1 MIKLIAIDIDG
12 TLLNSQKELTETVKK
27 TLQQAAAKGVK
38 VVLCTGRP
46 VKGVQ
51 KLLEELDIIS
61 SDQYVIS
68 YNGSLV
74 QTTNGQET
82 IAEFSLPFEDV
93 VRLQQ
98 LADTLQ
104 VPYHAI
110 DREAIYT
117 TNKDIGDF
125 TVHESQLVN
134 MPIRYR
140 TIEEL
145 AQNQFVAQK
154 MMFVDYP
161 EQLDAVIAQLPE
173 WVNQDYFTVKSAPF
187 YLEVLHKDANK
198 GNAVKALCDH
208 LNIPLTQAMAIGD
221 NHNDLDMLAV
231 VEHSVAMG
239 NAVEAVKLAAKY
251 TTASNDEDGVAK
263 IVADLVLS

>member
-12 TLLNSQKELTETVKK
+12 TLLNSQKILTPAVKEA
-27 TLQQAAAKGVK
+27 LQKATAKGVK

-51 KLLEELDIIS
+51 SLLEELDIIG

-82 IAEFSLPFEDV
+82 IAEFSLPFQDV

-98 LADTLQ
+98 LAAALQ

-110 DREAIYT
+110 DRQAIYT

-125 TVHESQLVN
+125 TVHESQLVS

-145 AQNQFVAQK
+145 AQQQFVAQK

-161 EQLDAVIAQLPE
+161 AQLDAVIAKLPE

-198 GNAVKALCDH
+198 GNAVTALCAH
-208 LNIPLTQAMAIGD
+208 LGISSSEAMAIGD
-221 NHNDLDMLAV
+221 NYNDLDMLAV

-239 NAVEAVKLAAKY
+239 NAVDAVKQAAKY
-251 TTASNDEDGVAK
+251 TTTSNDDDGVAK
-263 IVADLVLS
+263 IVSDLVL